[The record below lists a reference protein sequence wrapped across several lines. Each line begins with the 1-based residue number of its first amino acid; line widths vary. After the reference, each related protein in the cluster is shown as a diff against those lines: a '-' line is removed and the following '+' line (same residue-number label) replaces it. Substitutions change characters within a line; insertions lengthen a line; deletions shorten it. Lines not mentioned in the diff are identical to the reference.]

1 MINKS
6 CVSCNKPMNGGVYRK
21 PNQCPHCLSLQD
33 ESLTVDCKPV
43 KTQGA
48 DSIPKPVIALVQTE
62 KEVVLTPEEEM
73 DQEGIYLETDAD
85 LDRREYIVT
94 ELEEDDEILVEED
107 ASEEFTSRVLEFPA
121 VASEEESTDM
131 IVTVQDDVSESQ
143 AVVEASAVPPEY
155 ANVRHFDN
163 LETTPDLDESLDVA
177 LDMASVASGDIATR
191 AMPEKNMKASENTVE
206 SEELIVLGDKVVAL
220 SERAGALR
228 NESASNSPAEPQKPA
243 TPVAPVGENEDK
255 SFASPAEY
263 EAVVLTTESAQNVS
277 IAKRL
282 DIVSAEC
289 VFGTDMVKSNLSA
302 MNQLS
307 KIEHVAPPNVLKDAR
322 KTVLDEIKKEAFLLG
337 ANTVVEVK
345 LDYSEIS
352 RGESAMM
359 MVVAT
364 GTAVKAA

>member
-33 ESLTVDCKPV
+33 ESLTVDCKPIKIQEVNPIPESSIVLV
-43 KTQGA
+43 KAEQ
-48 DSIPKPVIALVQTE
+48 DVALNVE
-62 KEVVLTPEEEM
+62 AEI
-73 DQEGIYLETDAD
+73 DQEDIYLEADTDS
-85 LDRREYIVT
+85 DRNEYIVT
-94 ELEEDDEILVEED
+94 ELEEDDEILVEEG
-107 ASEEFTSRVLEFPA
+107 ATEEFTSQVIEFPA
-121 VASEEESTDM
+121 VAVEEEETEVVATVHDEVSESGVVVEEST
-131 IVTVQDDVSESQ
+131 
-143 AVVEASAVPPEY
+143 VPPEY
-155 ANVRHFDN
+155 ANIRHFDN
-163 LETTPDLDESLDVA
+163 LEITPDVGESLDVA
-177 LDMASVASGDIATR
+177 LDMGSVASAEVATR
-191 AMPEKNMKASENTVE
+191 AVSETTEKVSVSAVE
-206 SEELIVLGDKVVAL
+206 AEELIVLGDKVVAL
-220 SERAGALR
+220 SERAGDLR
-228 NESASNSPAEPQKPA
+228 NDGAFVSAAASQNPAVSVEHKGEVDEHSLVSPTQ
-243 TPVAPVGENEDK
+243 
-255 SFASPAEY
+255 Y

-282 DIVSAEC
+282 DMVSAEC
-289 VFGTDMVKSNLSA
+289 VFGTDMVRSNLSS
-302 MNQLS
+302 MGQLS
-307 KIEHVAPPNVLKDAR
+307 KVEHVAPPNILKDAR

>member
-6 CVSCNKPMNGGVYRK
+6 CVSCSKPMNGGVYRK

-33 ESLTVDCKPV
+33 ESLTVNCKPV
-43 KTQGA
+43 KLQEVKQIPEPNIVLAKAEQGG
-48 DSIPKPVIALVQTE
+48 ALNVD
-62 KEVVLTPEEEM
+62 EEI
-73 DQEGIYLETDAD
+73 DQQDIYLETDTD
-85 LDRREYIVT
+85 LGQHEYIVT
-94 ELEEDDEILVEED
+94 ELEEGDEILVEED
-107 ASEEFTSRVLEFPA
+107 VAEEFTSQVIEFPA
-121 VASEEESTDM
+121 VALAETGVDVIATAQDEANEISVAVEE
-131 IVTVQDDVSESQ
+131 
-143 AVVEASAVPPEY
+143 SAVPPEY
-155 ANVRHFDN
+155 ANIRHFDN
-163 LETTPDLDESLDVA
+163 LEITPDVDESLDVA
-177 LDMASVASGDIATR
+177 LDMASVATGEIVTR
-191 AMPEKNMKASENTVE
+191 AAPEKVTKVAENTAE
-206 SEELIVLGDKVVAL
+206 PEALIVSGEKVVAL

-228 NESASNSPAEPQKPA
+228 SEGLSDSSGVSQKPPILEEA
-243 TPVAPVGENEDK
+243 VEAIDDTSPV
-255 SFASPAEY
+255 SPTQY

-282 DIVSAEC
+282 DMVSAEC
-289 VFGTDMVKSNLSA
+289 VFGTDMVKSNLSS

-352 RGESAMM
+352 RGEAAMM
-359 MVVAT
+359 MVIAT

>member
-6 CVSCNKPMNGGVYRK
+6 CVSCSKPMNGGVYRK

-43 KTQGA
+43 KTQ
-48 DSIPKPVIALVQTE
+48 DVNPMPEPSIALVQTE
-62 KEVVLTPEEEM
+62 QYVALNVEEGMDPE
-73 DQEGIYLETDAD
+73 DAYLETGTDS
-85 LDRREYIVT
+85 DRHEYIVT
-94 ELEEDDEILVEED
+94 ELEEGDEILVEED
-107 ASEEFTSRVLEFPA
+107 AAEEFTSQVLEFPA
-121 VASEEESTDM
+121 VAITEDGAEVID
-131 IVTVQDDVSESQ
+131 TVHDEASESGV
-143 AVVEASAVPPEY
+143 AVEDFAVPPEY
-155 ANVRHFDN
+155 ANIRHFDN
-163 LETTPDLDESLDVA
+163 LEITPDVDESLDVA
-177 LDMASVASGDIATR
+177 LDMASVAS
-191 AMPEKNMKASENTVE
+191 SEVTTGAVSGAAVKVSVSPVE
-206 SEELIVLGDKVVAL
+206 AEELIVLGDKVVAL
-220 SERAGALR
+220 SERAGDLR
-228 NESASNSPAEPQKPA
+228 SEGAPAAYAVSQNSPMSAEQA
-243 TPVAPVGENEDK
+243 GEVDE
-255 SFASPAEY
+255 SLISPAQY

-282 DIVSAEC
+282 DMVSAEC
-289 VFGTDMVKSNLSA
+289 VFGTDMVKSNLSS

-307 KIEHVAPPNVLKDAR
+307 KMEHVAPPNILKDAR